1 MGNHGNGCNET
12 EITQIRQ
19 IQIQVQ
25 SRAGVAV
32 RVTKTERV
40 TETGSGL
47 TKQNGCGNG
56 SN

>member
-12 EITQIRQ
+12 EIAQRHQ
-19 IQIQVQ
+19 IQIQ
-25 SRAGVAV
+25 SRAGVE
-32 RVTKTERV
+32 VTVAKTD